1 MTTVIDLTQTDA
13 ADAAMAEAASVAQ
26 RAADSAVAAA
36 KRAFHSC
43 AEPPTKKARTDGSGA
58 GAGATPTDPDAARRE
73 AFRLHV
79 EQVAKHYFT
88 WGDSALGYKP
98 SSDPDMG
105 FDREVT
111 LDETDFCTTPK
122 DDDLEQRMADKYGDG
137 LEDLAESIVTF
148 FGDDVACPEYE
159 TLFGSCTVNIFI
171 SLTLVNNQLTVM
183 NARVPVVDVAQ
194 WHAICALVET

>member
-13 ADAAMAEAASVAQ
+13 ADAAMAEAASVAH
-26 RAADSAVAAA
+26 RAATSAAAAA
-36 KRAFHSC
+36 KRALDSC
-43 AEPPTKKARTDGSGA
+43 ASPPTKKARTGGSGP
-58 GAGATPTDPDAARRE
+58 GATPTDPDAARRE
-73 AFRLHV
+73 AFRVHV
-79 EQVAKHYFT
+79 EKLAKQYFT

-98 SSDPDMG
+98 SPDPDMG

-122 DDDLEQRMADKYGDG
+122 DDDLEQVMADRYGDG
-137 LEDLAESIVTF
+137 LEDLTASIVSF
-148 FGDDVACPEYE
+148 FGDDVECPEYE

-171 SLTLVNNQLTVM
+171 SLTLVNNQLTVT

-194 WHAICALVET
+194 WHAICALVETD